1 MCIAQKITKFRLVNT
16 PITSHSYHFVGVYV
30 VGTFKISLSDFQYT
44 LQYCILYKG
53 YNTVFFIKIRKQR
66 LERVA
71 YQGPNICKWWG
82 QDLELGPNL
91 MYF

>member
-1 MCIAQKITKFRLVNT
+1 M

-30 VGTFKISLSDFQYT
+30 VETLKISLSDFQYI
-44 LQYCILYKG
+44 LLYCILYKG
-53 YNTVFFIKIRKQR
+53 YNTVFIKIRKQR

-91 MYF
+91 MYLKENMLFIDFFL